1 MPENIEMK
9 KLSDDIKRA
18 LNALAYQDATEFLST
33 REKLDVLGY
42 GNKKVRHPLIPRQN
56 TQKIETPKRIGLVV
70 DTRSNSVPLDYA
82 IDACKRQGKNTH
94 IDILIHGSM
103 RTETTTSLEKR
114 IKQAGLEFQL
124 IKLGENAVESLIS
137 YIKNYPSLI
146 FLISMPDDVIT
157 RALIEEVMP
166 NSGEHIQVPVVLI
179 EGNTSA
185 TYQKKSAA

>member
-70 DTRSNSVPLDYA
+70 DNRRNSAPLDYA
-82 IDACKRQGKNTH
+82 IDACKRQGDNTL
-94 IDILIHGSM
+94 IDILMHGSM
-103 RTETTTSLEKR
+103 DTETLTNLEKQ
-114 IKQAGLEFQL
+114 IKQAGLDYQI
-124 IKLGENAVESLIS
+124 IKLGENAIEGLIN
-137 YIKNYPSLI
+137 YIKNHPSLI
-146 FLISMPDDVIT
+146 FLISMPDDEIARV
-157 RALIEEVMP
+157 LIEEVMP
-166 NSGEHIQVPVVLI
+166 KSGEHIQVPVVLI